1 MNRNMQLIFKS
12 LDFTA
17 TIHVLD
23 HPASIRIC
31 TQGLCKE
38 LLFQM
43 SVRTYTMFGD
53 SLSTC
58 LLSIDKHR
66 LKDCIL
72 EVELNEIIY
81 CF

>member
-1 MNRNMQLIFKS
+1 
-12 LDFTA
+12 
-17 TIHVLD
+17 
-23 HPASIRIC
+23 
-31 TQGLCKE
+31 
-38 LLFQM
+38 M